1 METLNRKRIESGIII
16 NDHNISFEEGKIS
29 IISGRP
35 NTGKTCLMI
44 EIAKN
49 MLKAQIPV
57 TIFSLAL
64 GNQEM
69 FGAYS
74 SLQKYGEINNTVFEI
89 KGDFESDNACYS
101 YGIIDFHYWLPSNL
115 SIENIINEII
125 YSISRNRTKV
135 FFIDYFQFVKF
146 DNRNKY
152 ELLRTLIKELNII
165 LICLCINEIDCHDF
179 LKNRKS
185 TAVTEFILENAYY
198 LDTIINLNG
207 DKETYVSLTA
217 YQNGEFIG
225 RIKHH

>member
-1 METLNRKRIESGIII
+1 MEALNRKRIESGIFI

-49 MLKAQIPV
+49 MLKEQIPV
-57 TIFSLAL
+57 TIFSLAH
-64 GNQEM
+64 GKQEL
-69 FGAYS
+69 FDQYS
-74 SLQKYGEINNTVFEI
+74 ALQKYGKINNTVFEI
-89 KGDFESDNACYS
+89 KGDFESDNGRYS
-101 YGIIDFHYWLPSNL
+101 HGIIDFHYWLPSNH
-115 SIENIINEII
+115 SIENINNEII

-179 LKNRKS
+179 LKNRKNTS
-185 TAVTEFILENAYY
+185 VTEFILENAYY
-198 LDTIINLNG
+198 LDTIINLN
-207 DKETYVSLTA
+207 DEKETNVSLTA

-225 RIKHH
+225 CVKHH